1 MRRITLIL
9 ILVGILLTHG
19 CKKAAKPAE
28 PLEAKVYAPKA
39 IEQLEVDWD
48 ELADRVRSHSELQE
62 QLDAFIKKHTQ
73 SQETVSTKEALKRA
87 YARLSDSGTA
97 MSRAKISA
105 ASDALK
111 LFIRL
116 DATEVIREG
125 VLQENYMIVGVAAA
139 ALADQADR
147 GVKDRAALPYLIY
160 VLAKNIER
168 PGGSDT
174 SSVLHRLA
182 LAIQKI
188 TDLDIE
194 VSTKVAESTKEANAF
209 VSLARDWAKA
219 NGVKLL
225 D

>member
-1 MRRITLIL
+1 MRCITLIL

-19 CKKAAKPAE
+19 CKEAAKPAE
-28 PLEAKVYAPKA
+28 PPGAKVYAPKA

-48 ELADRVRSHSELQE
+48 ELAERVRSHSELQE
-62 QLDAFIKKHTQ
+62 QLDAFIEKHTQ
-73 SQETVSTKEALKRA
+73 SQETVSTKKALKRA

-105 ASDALK
+105 ARDALK

-139 ALADQADR
+139 ALADR

-194 VSTKVAESTKEANAF
+194 VSTKVAESTKEANRF